1 LQFASPRVPPIHQCA
16 YPGQEIQLNVTAL
29 DQFAHRTSGFLLITT
44 DQGTNIQFSPTIVQA
59 SVVEDGIDFQY
70 NASDA
75 FRPIDVTLNSSF
87 SVTEVTGTFTLYH
100 IDCPPGFRLSE
111 DRYQCECEERVEVLA
126 CDPAMEFVLL
136 DVSHHT

>member
-1 LQFASPRVPPIHQCA
+1 MSFI
-16 YPGQEIQLNVTAL
+16 
-29 DQFAHRTSGFLLITT
+29 LL
-44 DQGTNIQFSPTIVQA
+44 A
-59 SVVEDGIDFQY
+59 SVHPQQ
-70 NASDA
+70 
-75 FRPIDVTLNSSF
+75 
-87 SVTEVTGTFTLYH
+87 VTGTFTLRH